1 MTQTSP
7 IEIDLSMEFSSLRVP
22 VLCCSMDRGSS
33 TSRPAAL
40 TTIYIGDEIPDV
52 PGLLACARN
61 CAKLLGRGFML
72 PIPLVGHRYA
82 PSCGPGRCQKL
93 ARNGAR
99 SI

>member
-1 MTQTSP
+1 MTETSP

-33 TSRPAAL
+33 TSRSAAL

-61 CAKLLGRGFML
+61 CAKLHGRLLHASDAARCSSRGTE
-72 PIPLVGHRYA
+72 PRAGPVGKIPRA
-82 PSCGPGRCQKL
+82 MEQD
-93 ARNGAR
+93 
-99 SI
+99 